1 VIHVAR
7 VVHAAG
13 RLATARI
20 VLHVS
25 MHLVGPLKEPGMLV
39 SRRCLLDGTHIV
51 VSVRVILR
59 IVVRNFWHAACGVV
73 RRDRPVIANR

>member
-1 VIHVAR
+1 MIHVAR

-13 RLATARI
+13 RLATTRI

-25 MHLVGPLKEPGMLV
+25 MHLVGPLEEPGVLV

-59 IVVRNFWHAACGVV
+59 IVVRNFWHAAFGVV
-73 RRDRPVIANR
+73 LRDRPVIANR